1 MIIKNKGIA
10 LIAAIMLIVFVSI
23 IVLGLSTFIVQ
34 WYKQIDTGERRARC
48 IYNAMAGV
56 HYSLYQYRNDA
67 TPVNGTKN
75 IDANNNFTLSTV
87 SAGGGGA
94 AANLTVDATAAS
106 LGKGNKE
113 ILGIT
118 LKNTSL
124 TAAITLSQ
132 MVIYIDAGTK
142 VLDQVDIN
150 GVSVWTTD
158 TSIGTTPVTLDMT
171 DVIIPAN
178 TIRIVN
184 TIRYTSK
191 LSGVYW
197 GFILSDASATSICT
211 VYPAPAS
218 ACSTGS
224 GSLTIQSMGK
234 TTGSNQYR
242 SVQAAYNTA
251 TGNISD
257 YDEIAQ
263 TVP

>member
-23 IVLGLSTFIVQ
+23 VVLGLSTFIVQ
-34 WYKQIDTGERRARC
+34 WYKQIDVEERRARC

-56 HYSLYQYRNDA
+56 HYSLYQYRNNA
-67 TPVNGTKN
+67 TLVNDTIN

-87 SAGGGGA
+87 SIGGSGA
-94 AANLTVDATAAS
+94 AANLIIDATAAYLS
-106 LGKGNKE
+106 SNRKDV
-113 ILGIT
+113 LGIT
-118 LKNTSL
+118 LTNTSL
-124 TAAITLSQ
+124 TTAITLSQ
-132 MVIYIDAGTK
+132 MVIYIDTGTGT
-142 VLDQVDIN
+142 LDRVDIN
-150 GVSVWTTD
+150 GSSVWTVNTL
-158 TSIGTTPVTLDMT
+158 IGTIPITLDMT

-178 TIRIVN
+178 TMITVD
-184 TIRYTSK
+184 TIRWVRSISATT
-191 LSGVYW
+191 VHW
-197 GFILSDASATSICT
+197 GFIMSDASATSTCT

-218 ACSTGS
+218 SCS